1 MHVTIS
7 DNQLRAIVEKVVD
20 SMQKS
25 GPVFGRKTGQAGS
38 SSVAPLAG
46 DYGVFTD
53 MNDAV
58 EAAHRAFLSFGAFG
72 PQKRTVLINAIRK
85 VVLENK
91 EKLSRMVLEETKMG
105 RYEDKI
111 LKHIFAATN
120 TPGVEEIEPRSW
132 SGSNGLAIE
141 EFAPYGVIGAVTPS
155 THPSETLVNNSIMM
169 LAVGN
174 TVVFNAH
181 PGAKNVSSFTVRLL
195 NETIVK
201 AGGPQ
206 NLITCVGNPT
216 IESAA
221 VMFHHPKT
229 KLLSITGG
237 PVVVKAA
244 MKSEKKVI
252 AAGPG
257 NPPVVIDETADCAR
271 AAERITVS
279 GGFDNN
285 VLCTA
290 EKEIFVVES
299 VFDKFMMEM
308 EKRGNRKLFAS
319 QIEQLAAKAFP
330 TKKGNQSVVN
340 RDLVGRDA
348 GVLARELGLTIPD
361 STRLLFGETNRSH
374 VFVVEE
380 QLMPFIPVVR
390 VKDFNEGVECAL
402 VAEHGYGHTA
412 SVFTK
417 DMERATYFARR
428 ANCSIFVINGG
439 TYQGNGGADGE
450 GSLSFTIATPT
461 GEAITRPHSFARM
474 RRIVTINAMRFV

>member
-1 MHVTIS
+1 
-7 DNQLRAIVEKVVD
+7 
-20 SMQKS
+20 MQKPGS
-25 GPVFGRKTGQAGS
+25 GIAGGG
-38 SSVAPLAG
+38 SVPASAPAVG
-46 DYGVFTD
+46 SGGVFSN

-58 EAAHRAFLSFGAFG
+58 EAAYQAFLKFDAFG
-72 PQKRTVLINAIRK
+72 PQKRTVLLNAIRK

-91 EKLSRMVLEETKMG
+91 ETLSRMVLEETKMG

-120 TPGVEEIEPRSW
+120 TPGVEEIEPKSW

-141 EFAPYGVIGAVTPS
+141 EFAPYGVIGAVLPS
-155 THPSETLVNNSIMM
+155 THPSETLINNSIMM

-181 PGAKNVSSFTVRLL
+181 PAAKNVSNFTVRLL
-195 NETIVK
+195 NATIVQ
-201 AGGPQ
+201 AGGPA
-206 NLITCVGNPT
+206 NLIACVENPT
-216 IESAA
+216 IETAGIL
-221 VMFHHPKT
+221 FHHPKT
-229 KLLSITGG
+229 KLLAITGG
-237 PVVVKAA
+237 PAVVKAA

-299 VFDKFMMEM
+299 VFEKFMMEM

-319 QIEQLAAKAFP
+319 QIEQLAAKAFS
-330 TKKGNQSVVN
+330 KKGTQSVVN

-348 GVLARELGLTIPD
+348 SVLARELGLTIPE
-361 STRLLFGETNRSH
+361 STRLLFGETSRSH

-380 QLMPFIPVVR
+380 QLMPFMPVVR
-390 VKDFNEGVECAL
+390 VKNFNEGVECAL
-402 VAEHGYGHTA
+402 AAEHGFGHTA

-417 DMERATYFARR
+417 DMERATYFARK

-450 GSLSFTIATPT
+450 GTLSFTIATPT